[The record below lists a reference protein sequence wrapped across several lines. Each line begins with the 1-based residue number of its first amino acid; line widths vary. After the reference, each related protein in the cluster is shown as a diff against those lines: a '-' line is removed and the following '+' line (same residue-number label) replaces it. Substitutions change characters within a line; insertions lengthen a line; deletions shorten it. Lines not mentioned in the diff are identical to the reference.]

1 MSDMPH
7 QPTTDPHQPTTDP
20 DQLATDPH
28 QRATGLHQR
37 ANEPCRLSSALTGD
51 AHSRP
56 RRWRR
61 WLRPVV
67 AHRPGRRGSRV
78 LPESGQALIVVL
90 GVIGLLSAGT
100 VALAQNTVVHQSMI
114 SQDLLEHEAY
124 QAVQAGINEYLSAA
138 NTNPDFVICD
148 AANEHSGFCNNQLA
162 FDSWTPV
169 PGVSPTDGPPAWY
182 WLQSPTVDTTTGTVT
197 LTVVGSSGYRNDYS
211 FQTGTAAFSAQNDFL
226 LNVLWIDYNQI
237 DPAVLAQVDGGS
249 PPSCE
254 LWQSDNGNL
263 EPGCSPVEFVSGD
276 TLDGNLWV
284 KDAIFV
290 CGSPDFEGAVH
301 TMDTMAADGQPLA
314 QSPPTFTVTAPG
326 CGLSSNANDPTIG
339 DVAASTAG
347 SATRDEG
354 IPATNANL
362 ATVAAKDGCLFEG
375 PTEITLSGTTMSV
388 TSPDTPTDSASGTS
402 ANDGLDQ
409 NQNPNQC
416 LPTAANPDPAV
427 PANGVIFVEDCPNAA
442 ACGTTDYNPMAG
454 LDETG
459 NTGPT
464 EGDAIV
470 QGTVS
475 GPLTI
480 ATANN
485 IIVDGNL
492 CYSDSPTC
500 GSAPSAGAQ
509 DMLGLIAQNYV
520 EINHPVTCPSGG
532 GYGGYGGYGG
542 GFGWYGGG
550 GGSDSCSPSQEQ
562 DLPTCGTS
570 GAQPAPNC
578 DLYNPVVSAVSLA
591 MAHSF
596 LVNAF
601 TEGAPLG
608 TLSVFGTVDEQWR
621 GPVGTVNS
629 SGSLVDGYLKSYI
642 YDQRLKY
649 LSPPYY
655 LSPSTPSW
663 ALGNV
668 TFAQTLTCPLA
679 GCTNP

>member
-1 MSDMPH
+1 MPH
-7 QPTTDPHQPTTDP
+7 QPTTDPHQP
-20 DQLATDPH
+20 
-28 QRATGLHQR
+28 ATGPLR
-37 ANEPCRLSSALTGD
+37 RTAEPPPLSTGSTGD
-51 AHSRP
+51 AHTRP
-56 RRWRR
+56 RRWQRWFRPFSARPSEPRR
-61 WLRPVV
+61 TR
-67 AHRPGRRGSRV
+67 A

-100 VALAQNTVVHQSMI
+100 VALAQNAVAHQTMI
-114 SQDLLEHEAY
+114 SQDLLAHEAY

-182 WLQSPTVDTTTGTVT
+182 WLQSPTVDTTSGTVT
-197 LTVVGSSGYRNDYS
+197 LTVVGSSGYQNDYS
-211 FQTGTAAFSAQNDFL
+211 FQTGTATFSAQNDFL
-226 LNVLWIDYNQI
+226 LNVLWIDYNQV
-237 DPAVLAQVDGGS
+237 DPAVLQQLDGGS

-254 LWQSDNGNL
+254 LWQSDNGNV
-263 EPGCSPVEFVSGD
+263 EPGCAPVEFVSGD
-276 TLDGNLWV
+276 TLGGNLWV

-290 CGSPDFEGAVH
+290 CGSPTFEGAVH
-301 TMDTMAADGQPLA
+301 TMDTMAANGQPLA

-326 CGLSSNANDPTIG
+326 CDLSSNANDPTIANI
-339 DVAASTAG
+339 AASTAG
-347 SATRDEG
+347 SATPDES

-388 TSPDTPTDSASGTS
+388 TSPDTPTNSATGTS
-402 ANDGLDQ
+402 ANDGLNQ
-409 NQNPNQC
+409 SQNPNQC

-427 PANGVIFVEDCPNAA
+427 PANGVIFVEDCPNATT
-442 ACGTTDYNPMAG
+442 CGATNYNPMSG

-492 CYSDSPTC
+492 CYSDSSTC
-500 GSAPSAGAQ
+500 GSAPTTGAQ

-520 EINHPVTCPSGG
+520 EINHPVTCPSGTDSG
-532 GYGGYGGYGG
+532 STGGYGG
-542 GFGWYGGG
+542 GLG
-550 GGSDSCSPSQEQ
+550 GGSSGSCTPSQEQ

-578 DLYNPVVSAVSLA
+578 DLYNPIVSAVSLA

-608 TLSVFGTVDEQWR
+608 TLSIFGTVDEQWR
-621 GPVGTVNS
+621 GPVGTVSS
-629 SGSLVDGYLKSYI
+629 SGTLLDGYLKSYQ

-663 ALGNV
+663 ALENV
-668 TFAQTLTCPLA
+668 TFAQTMTCPLA